1 MIDQFE
7 KSKSI
12 FNILIPE
19 LYKSTIQFLFKDLD
33 ENNWEPNNVTYKF
46 KDGPLE
52 CPFYTG
58 FFYIPGYSKYIINK
72 DGVIKN
78 IVTGKI
84 KSWTVVK
91 NSKESVRGGYVKTS
105 SVNDAGLRVDLS
117 RHRALCLTFKNY
129 DKHPGLMIINHKNG
143 IGGDDWLDNLE
154 FCTYSENTK
163 HAYDLGLY
171 SNKVVPV
178 DCLNWIT
185 KEEFSFKSIQT
196 CSDFLKEKY
205 NFSNA
210 NLITHRL
217 RYGNNKKYKDGW
229 RFKKKSEEWLTL
241 NVNVGQTVL
250 DRQVAAKDIFN
261 DRMYLFSSIGNA
273 SRQSNI
279 NYGTIRTQ
287 CEEKTKVPF
296 NGWQFRFI
304 EDFDGWPK
312 YSEEQ
317 MAIFKEYPFKPGDG
331 IKVYDIET
339 NKELLFTSPNKA
351 GEHFGLSPITI
362 AKLARY
368 EGTRKNRFK
377 FKLIKVR
384 ENY

>member
-19 LYKSTIQFLFKDLD
+19 LYKDVIQFLFKDFN
-33 ENNWEPNNVTYKF
+33 ESNWEPSNVTYKF
-46 KDGPLE
+46 KNGPLE
-52 CPFYTG
+52 CPFYPN
-58 FFYIPGYSKYIINK
+58 FFYIPGYSKYVINK

-78 IVTGKI
+78 IITGKN
-84 KSWTVVK
+84 KSWSVVK
-91 NSKESVRGGYVKTS
+91 NSKETVRGGYVKTS
-105 SVNDAGLRVDLS
+105 SINDSGLRNDLS
-117 RHRALCLTFKNY
+117 RHRALCLTFKDY

-143 IGGDDWLDNLE
+143 IGGDDQLDNLE

-171 SNKVVPV
+171 SNKVVPI
-178 DCLNWIT
+178 DCLNWKT
-185 KEEFSFKSIQT
+185 NEEYSFSSIQS
-196 CSDFLKEKY
+196 CSDFLQEKY
-205 NFSNA
+205 CFSNA
-210 NLITHRL
+210 NLISHRL

-229 RFKKKSEEWLTL
+229 RFKKKDEEWLTL
-241 NVNVGQTVL
+241 NNSVGQTVL
-250 DRQVAAKDIFN
+250 DRQVAARDIFN
-261 DRMYLFSSIGNA
+261 DRLYLFSSIGNA
-273 SRQSNI
+273 SRETNI

-317 MAIFKEYPFKPGDG
+317 IAIFKDYPLKPSDG

-339 NKELLFTSPNKA
+339 NKELVFTSPDKA
-351 GEHFGLSPITI
+351 GTHFGLSPITI

-368 EGTRKNRFK
+368 EGTCKNRFK
-377 FKLIKVR
+377 FKLIKIR